1 MCGNCDGTLDE
12 AGGNLCG
19 SVDGWGCRSVVGGAA
34 LSVARPR
41 SKTACRSTRCVHD
54 VAVYVEQ
61 RDVGRVSRSCSEY
74 LGPID
79 WNRRY
84 LWGDG
89 DGNVLVAV
97 TSTAACERKGGGSD
111 KNDAG
116 RAKVRLETPRTSDF
130 NDLHRITR
138 FVTLATKISS
148 FVCVGHSL
156 APQQAKIHAASEFQG
171 EQVSVCRNG
180 DGVGCSVA
188 VDAAR
193 GGDFRIHDCQK
204 LR

>member
-1 MCGNCDGTLDE
+1 MNCWAVPSFTDSVVGEMPALTGPVMTKVTEVPVQLEILLGLLKTCAVTDGTLDE

-97 TSTAACERKGGGSD
+97 MSTAACERKGGESD

-116 RAKVRLETPRTSDF
+116 RAKVHLETLRTSDF
-130 NDLHRITR
+130 NGLQRITR
-138 FVTLATKISS
+138 FVTVATKISS
-148 FVCVGHSL
+148 L
-156 APQQAKIHAASEFQG
+156 
-171 EQVSVCRNG
+171 VCR
-180 DGVGCSVA
+180 VA
-188 VDAAR
+188 IR
-193 GGDFRIHDCQK
+193 
-204 LR
+204 